1 MEITPETVAAQQHQ
15 DWLQH
20 PTTKDM
26 LKNLEKYKQSFVRA
40 LSAGAGN
47 TAEPEISFR
56 LQAYGIRTID
66 GMITMIN
73 NTNKFIEQST
83 KQN

>member
-1 MEITPETVAAQQHQ
+1 MELTPKTVAAQQHQ

-26 LKNLEKYKQSFVRA
+26 LKNLEKFKQSFVHA

-47 TAEPEISFR
+47 TSEPEISFR
-56 LQAYGIRTID
+56 LQAYGIRTVD
-66 GMITMIN
+66 GVITMIRS
-73 NTNKFIEQST
+73 TDKFIEQST
-83 KQN
+83 KQ

>member
-1 MEITPETVAAQQHQ
+1 MELTPETIVQEQHK
-15 DWLQH
+15 DWLAH
-20 PTTKDM
+20 PTTKQM
-26 LKNLEKYKQSFVRA
+26 IANLEKHKQSFVRA

-66 GMITMIN
+66 GMIAMIT
-73 NTNKFIEQST
+73 NTNKFVETSN
-83 KQN
+83 K

>member
-26 LKNLEKYKQSFVRA
+26 LKNLEKHKQSFVRA

-56 LQAYGIRTID
+56 LQAYGIRTVD
-66 GMITMIN
+66 GVITLIKS
-73 NTNKFIEQST
+73 TDKFLEQTT
-83 KQN
+83 K